1 MQQDNWADLM
11 PIAQFTHNSW
21 PNATTKSSP
30 FKLLIGSK
38 PRTTWEEKTM
48 KVPSVDQRLLEVK
61 EARDKAQECIR
72 HAQRLMAERGKT
84 KFTLIPQTATR
95 RVDDWL

>member
-1 MQQDNWADLM
+1 
-11 PIAQFTHNSW
+11 
-21 PNATTKSSP
+21 
-30 FKLLIGSK
+30 
-38 PRTTWEEKTM
+38 M